1 MTNKLNKTQREFFHA
16 FAKNDLSNSLFPIL
30 HAQGIEF
37 TPELAEE
44 LLSMVDLEAYTQI
57 IAAAFLERVE
67 FAAIKRV
74 DKVMR
79 SEEFTNVMIAS
90 HQVGDIVND
99 ERVRILSALIPTE

>member
-1 MTNKLNKTQREFFHA
+1 MTNKLNKTQREFFEG

-44 LLSMVDLEAYTQI
+44 LLAMVDLKAYTQI
-57 IAAAFLERVE
+57 VADAFLGRVE

-74 DKVMR
+74 DKIMR
-79 SEEFTNVMIAS
+79 SEEFNNVIVAS
-90 HQVGDIVND
+90 HQVSEIVHD
-99 ERVRILSALIPTE
+99 ERIRILSALIPTE